1 MDKKIEKLIFNT
13 IDTVNS
19 DLGIEIEKSRKSE
32 IIGGASPLDSLGVIS
47 FLMELESNVENSLGI
62 EITLVNDDV
71 LSKDDN
77 PLKNVG
83 TIIDHL
89 KHIIKS

>member
-1 MDKKIEKLIFNT
+1 
-13 IDTVNS
+13 
-19 DLGIEIEKSRKSE
+19 
-32 IIGGASPLDSLGVIS
+32 
-47 FLMELESNVENSLGI
+47 MELESNVENSLGI